1 MSSGRFFFIFR
12 DHKLHTLFRVLR
24 IIRARIKYLEVSGR
38 GSWRGSPKNQG
49 VTGVSPLS
57 ILIAD
62 DSDAIRGILRRLI
75 AEGAGE
81 CRICGEAVD
90 GRDVI
95 RKAAELRPDAILL
108 DLSIPIFSGLE
119 AAKILQRECPA
130 ADVIFMSA
138 QEPSVL
144 SRLAA
149 IAHVSAS
156 ISKPLLANE
165 LLPLLRE
172 IAARKNAGR
181 EAA

>member
-1 MSSGRFFFIFR
+1 MAEF
-12 DHKLHTLFRVLR
+12 
-24 IIRARIKYLEVSGR
+24 AR
-38 GSWRGSPKNQG
+38 NQI
-49 VTGVSPLS
+49 VAEVSPLNV
-57 ILIAD
+57 LIAD

-75 AEGAGE
+75 AEGANE

-108 DLSIPIFSGLE
+108 DLSIPVVSGIE

-130 ADVIFMSA
+130 IDVIFMSA

-149 IAHVSAS
+149 NAQVSAS
-156 ISKPLLANE
+156 ISKTLLAHELIPLLQD
-165 LLPLLRE
+165 
-172 IAARKNAGR
+172 ISARKKAER
-181 EAA
+181 AAA

>member
-1 MSSGRFFFIFR
+1 MAEFAKSQ
-12 DHKLHTLFRVLR
+12 RVAEVPPLR
-24 IIRARIKYLEVSGR
+24 
-38 GSWRGSPKNQG
+38 
-49 VTGVSPLS
+49 

-75 AEGAGE
+75 ADGASE

-108 DLSIPIFSGLE
+108 DLSIPVVSGIE
-119 AAKILQRECPA
+119 AAKVLQRECPA
-130 ADVIFMSA
+130 VDVIFMSA

-149 IAHVSAS
+149 NAHVSAS
-156 ISKPLLANE
+156 ISKTLLARELMPLLH
-165 LLPLLRE
+165 E
-172 IAARKNAGR
+172 ISARRRAAC
-181 EAA
+181 AAA